1 MVNEEQ
7 LKREHASLRQQI
19 RQAEATINQAQGAI
33 ALIDHF
39 LAEINKA
46 KLKDQAEAAA
56 AKAVTAVSE
65 AQAKD
70 KVKRRGKR

>member
-56 AKAVTAVSE
+56 AKAVAAVSE
-65 AQAKD
+65 GQAKD